1 VTGALRALTAQ
12 PRPPHAPG
20 PNRRDAALVAV
31 VVLAVVLEGVLRT
44 DVLWRPI
51 AVAFAIVLAA
61 ALPWRRV
68 RPLAVVSL
76 TFGASIVLNVAALA
90 LGARS
95 VGLGAMVYVLVVVYA
110 LYRWGAG
117 REILLGSAVVVAAV
131 VLGIARDRTPLAEV
145 PAAVL
150 VATLPAV
157 LGAAVRSADRSR
169 RRGLEHVRT
178 REREQLARELHDTVA
193 HHVSAMVVRAQA
205 GQLVAA
211 AEPAAAIEALE
222 VIEAEGARALAEM
235 RSLVGVLRQSG
246 SVPLAPI
253 GTLADVQRL
262 ARDDPDEAPPRVTVA
277 LTGELDGL
285 DPIVAAAVYR
295 IAQEAVTNAL
305 RHARE
310 VTRVD
315 VEVHGCADG
324 VRLSV
329 RDDGEAVTSLRD
341 TTGFGIAGMAERAA
355 LLGGALYAGR
365 GQHGGWL
372 VEASLPR
379 HGAGR

>member
-285 DPIVAAAVYR
+285 DPIVAAALYR

>member
-12 PRPPHAPG
+12 PRPPLAPG

-285 DPIVAAAVYR
+285 DPIVAAALYR

-315 VEVHGCADG
+315 VEVQGCADG